1 VLNYFPKYF
10 TTKAITLYLVVLIVV
25 NILFF
30 NRMLPVMWWV
40 FGIAEV
46 VSFFYFSNILTRNWG
61 NYSPK
66 LFTKKLF
73 TTALVIRLAWVVF
86 SFFFYKIM
94 TGQPF
99 EFSTGDA
106 KGYHDLAVWLY
117 KTDSLSEIWTK
128 LVDFQRGGVSDTGYA
143 FYLILL
149 YRIFG
154 EGLFL
159 PRLLKAL
166 LSALVC
172 VFIYRLGARNFG
184 EAVGRMASIFCMLM
198 PNLIYYSGL
207 HLKEA
212 EMVFLTVWFVERA
225 DFLIRNKKYSF
236 LTILPTLLIASSL
249 FFFRTVLGITAL
261 FALFTTLMFSSKR
274 ILSWS
279 KRVVMTIWVIVTVV
293 YFIGGRIANE
303 VEGIWQA
310 RVSNQASSLEW
321 RAKREG
327 GNTLATKA
335 SSAVFA
341 PLILVI
347 PFPTIVNTPG
357 QENQQLL
364 NGGNYVKNIMAFFV
378 MFALFWIIKENKWRD
393 YLLIGSFTLGYLIV
407 IALSAFAQS
416 ERFHQPALPFLLLF
430 AAFGISKMSNNEK
443 KYFKWYMA
451 FIFVAI
457 VGWSWFKLAG
467 RGLA

>member
-1 VLNYFPKYF
+1 MLNYFPKYF

-30 NRMLPVMWWV
+30 NRMLPAIWWV

-86 SFFFYKIM
+86 SFFFYIIM

-154 EGLFL
+154 EGLLL

-198 PNLIYYSGL
+198 PNLIYYSGM

>member
-1 VLNYFPKYF
+1 MLNYFPKYF

>member
-1 VLNYFPKYF
+1 
-10 TTKAITLYLVVLIVV
+10 
-25 NILFF
+25 
-30 NRMLPVMWWV
+30 
-40 FGIAEV
+40 
-46 VSFFYFSNILTRNWG
+46 
-61 NYSPK
+61 
-66 LFTKKLF
+66 
-73 TTALVIRLAWVVF
+73 
-86 SFFFYKIM
+86 
-94 TGQPF
+94 
-99 EFSTGDA
+99 
-106 KGYHDLAVWLY
+106 
-117 KTDSLSEIWTK
+117 
-128 LVDFQRGGVSDTGYA
+128 
-143 FYLILL
+143 
-149 YRIFG
+149 
-154 EGLFL
+154 
-159 PRLLKAL
+159 
-166 LSALVC
+166 LVC
-172 VFIYRLGARNFG
+172 VLIYRLGARNFG

-207 HLKEA
+207 HLKEV